1 MEKFKF
7 ITITALLSGL
17 FLIAICLDKQGCK
30 SPTEVFDILGGGK
43 IQDLELQNNALR
55 EENRILRSKI
65 KIMQS
70 KIDEMARIERE
81 NEDNFIPVGRSVST
95 PPPPKMVHNSLQPI
109 DDDKYFRKIE
119 SNNTGYKKSNHISST
134 QNMPSYYDYQ
144 RKIFPKFQNIHS
156 EWRKSTNPQSGDKVS
171 IIVTI
176 GRNGKI
182 ISKEIE
188 NSNVSTTSERFL
200 LDKMS
205 KLPPFEPLP
214 SDYTKSTITYRVT
227 FQSNLFGMGTYH
239 KRLD

>member
-7 ITITALLSGL
+7 IAITVLLTGL
-17 FLIAICLDKQGCK
+17 FYTAHNLDKQGCK
-30 SPTEVFDILGGGK
+30 SPSEAFDILGGGK
-43 IQDLELQNNALR
+43 IQRLEQENNRLLA
-55 EENRILRSKI
+55 ENQILKYKI
-65 KIMQS
+65 ATMQD
-70 KIDEMARIERE
+70 KIDKIEHLERK
-81 NEDNFIPVGRSVST
+81 NEDNYIPVGRSVYT

-109 DDDKYFRKIE
+109 TDDKDLRKTAN
-119 SNNTGYKKSNHISST
+119 NNTGYKKSNHISST